1 MKYFHIVVAYEIRYL
16 FLVMLCEDAILL
28 LVVIFMPSRNIKGTE
43 IIIVLSRNFIIR
55 LTKNLIFIMRINW
68 QSNYF

>member
-1 MKYFHIVVAYEIRYL
+1 MAYEIRYL

>member
-16 FLVMLCEDAILL
+16 FLIMLCENAILL

>member
-1 MKYFHIVVAYEIRYL
+1 MKYFHIIVAYEIRYF

-28 LVVIFMPSRNIKGTE
+28 LVVIFMPSWNIKGTE
-43 IIIVLSRNFIIR
+43 IIIVLSLNFIIR
-55 LTKNLIFIMRINW
+55 LPKNLIFIMRINW

>member
-16 FLVMLCEDAILL
+16 FLVMLCENAILL